1 MKRLLVLGATGS
13 IGTTC
18 LNAFRSSLMGDTVIA
33 GLIAFNDSAIYAL
46 GTEFSVPVFLS
57 ENKTEEDIRVFIS
70 SVSPDIA
77 LNGVSG
83 IAGLRYSDLLI
94 DMGIDIALANK
105 ESVVLGGRF
114 LLGKAER
121 MGISIIPVDSEHSAI
136 WHLLKGHKAERF
148 IITASGGPFRDRK
161 DMSGIT
167 VDEALNHPTWKM
179 GRKITIDSAT
189 LANKALEVIEASY
202 LFSFPPENIAVTVHK
217 ESIIHSMIESP
228 DGAVYALLSVPDM
241 TLPIVS
247 AITGEQSP
255 AKLVRPLDF
264 SSLSLTFEDW
274 DRKRFPMLGLGYR
287 ALELGRS
294 YPIAFAAADEK
305 AVNAFLSGRIGFM
318 DIPKVTEKVLDAGWD
333 TEPSSL
339 EIILEQTTEAGRKA
353 EEAICSF
360 T

>member
-57 ENKTEEDIRVFIS
+57 ENKTEEDIRAFIS

-105 ESVVLGGRF
+105 ESVVLGGRY

-136 WHLLKGHKAERF
+136 WHLLKGHKAERL

-161 DMSGIT
+161 DKSGIT

-247 AITGEQSP
+247 AITGEQSQ

-305 AVNAFLSGRIGFM
+305 AVDAFLSRRIGFM

-333 TEPSSL
+333 TEPASL